1 MLHVQS
7 LTKTFF
13 PGTVDEV
20 VALRDLSLTV
30 QPGEFVTL
38 IGSNGAGKSTL
49 LNAIAGVFA
58 CEAGRISLDGED
70 ITAWPEHRR
79 AGAIARV
86 YQDPKLGTAPSM
98 SIEEHLAMALLRGE
112 PRGLRRGVTNPLRA
126 RFREELKPLGIGL
139 EQRLGAAVGTLS
151 GGQRQSLALVM
162 AAIKKPALLL
172 LDEHT
177 ASLDPKTAVRI
188 IELTDRLVRE
198 HELTTLMV
206 THNMEHALRYGSR
219 LVMMHQGRAVLDVAG
234 EAKRGCGVPDL
245 LAAFE
250 RQAGERFVD
259 DAALLGTG

>member
-20 VALRDLSLTV
+20 VALRDLNLVV

-49 LNAIAGVFA
+49 LNAIAGVFR
-58 CEAGRISLDGED
+58 CDSGRIRLNDVD
-70 ITAWPEHRR
+70 ITTQPEHRR
-79 AGAIARV
+79 AASIARV
-86 YQDPKLGTAPSM
+86 YQDPKLGTAPTM

-112 PRGLRRGVTNPLRA
+112 PRGLARGVSKPLRE

-139 EQRLGAAVGTLS
+139 EDRLSASVGTLS

-188 IELTDRLVRE
+188 MELTDRVIRA
-198 HELTTLMV
+198 HGLTAVMV
-206 THNMEHALRYGSR
+206 THNMEHALRHGGR
-219 LVMMHQGRAVLDVAG
+219 LVMMHQGRTVLDVSG
-234 EAKRGCGVPDL
+234 EDKRRYTVLDL
-245 LAAFE
+245 VAAFE

-259 DAALLGTG
+259 DTALLA

>member
-20 VALRDLSLTV
+20 VALRDVNLVV

-49 LNAIAGVFA
+49 LNAIAGVFR
-58 CEAGRISLDGED
+58 CDAGRIRLNDAD
-70 ITAWPEHRR
+70 ITGQPEHRR
-79 AGAIARV
+79 AASIARV

-98 SIEEHLAMALLRGE
+98 TIEEHLAMALLRGE
-112 PRGLRRGVTNPLRA
+112 PRTLRRAVTHHLRE

-139 EQRLGAAVGTLS
+139 EERLGASVGTLS

-177 ASLDPKTAVRI
+177 ASLDPKTAIRVMD
-188 IELTDRLVRE
+188 LTDRVVRD
-198 HELTTLMV
+198 HELTAVMV

-219 LVMMHQGRAVLDVAG
+219 LVMMHQGRPVLDVAG
-234 EAKRGCGVPDL
+234 QDKQGYTVMDL
-245 LAAFE
+245 VAAFE

-259 DAALLGTG
+259 DTALLAN